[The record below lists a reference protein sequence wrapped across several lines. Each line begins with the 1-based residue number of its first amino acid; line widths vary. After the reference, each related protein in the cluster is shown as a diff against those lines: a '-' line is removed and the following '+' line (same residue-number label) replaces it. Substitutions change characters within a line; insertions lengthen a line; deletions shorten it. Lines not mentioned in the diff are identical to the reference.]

1 MTYEVELK
9 FPLPNFERIL
19 PRLAQ
24 LAAHPQPAIHQV
36 DRYFTHPQRDFAHTD
51 EALRLRSVGDSN
63 YITYKGPVIDRQT
76 KTRHEIEIAYAGGE
90 ASASQFAEMLTI
102 LGFREVRTVRKRR
115 TPYDLTWEERR
126 LELALDEVQELGCF
140 LEIEGLAEPPEREAV
155 RDSILRL
162 AEQLGLANPERK
174 SYLCLLL
181 ERAPST

>member
-9 FPLPNFERIL
+9 FRLPNFERIL
-19 PRLAQ
+19 PRLELLGASARPGMEQ
-24 LAAHPQPAIHQV
+24 A
-36 DRYFTHPQRDFAHTD
+36 DRYFAHPQRDFGQTD

-76 KTRHEIEIAYAGGE
+76 KTRHEIEIAYADGE
-90 ASASQFAEMLTI
+90 SAACQFAEMLTI

-115 TPYDLTWEERR
+115 TPYDLTWEGRR
-126 LELALDEVQELGCF
+126 LEFALDEVQQLGCF
-140 LEIEGLAEPPEREAV
+140 LEIEGLAEPPEREPV

-162 AEQLGLANPERK
+162 AEHLGLANPERK

-181 ERAPST
+181 ERDSST